1 MFNNIF
7 LFTGEEVYLLH
18 QELHRWRQG
27 FLEKYGPDTV
37 FSFSFPER
45 EPALA
50 QQAIFAGGLFVDKK
64 LIIINNLPTSTTDK
78 IDQASE
84 KFVNDMM
91 AMAGQI
97 GPDTLLVFTSPV
109 PDKRTKFT
117 KFLLANAQVKE
128 FKKLSS
134 VALKNFIKQQLQST
148 TIDDATLTYMIEKL
162 WSDAYHL
169 SHECDKLLTRSQ
181 ATGKAID
188 AAAIDQICYGQ
199 TEHSVFDLFDKMFT
213 DMPGALHLVD
223 HIHEESGDRNQTLG
237 ALYWTLKM
245 YVFILDQY
253 AQGIKD
259 SKELASKLWYP
270 PFAISKALGKIK
282 VLQAHEAELKNVV
295 RWLVDLDLS
304 IKTGKLPDTI
314 FRLQVKKLLYSMHA
328 DQYET
333 SI

>member
-148 TIDDATLTYMIEKL
+148 TIDDETLTYMIEKL
-162 WSDAYHL
+162 
-169 SHECDKLLTRSQ
+169 
-181 ATGKAID
+181 
-188 AAAIDQICYGQ
+188 
-199 TEHSVFDLFDKMFT
+199 
-213 DMPGALHLVD
+213 
-223 HIHEESGDRNQTLG
+223 
-237 ALYWTLKM
+237 
-245 YVFILDQY
+245 
-253 AQGIKD
+253 
-259 SKELASKLWYP
+259 
-270 PFAISKALGKIK
+270 
-282 VLQAHEAELKNVV
+282 
-295 RWLVDLDLS
+295 
-304 IKTGKLPDTI
+304 
-314 FRLQVKKLLYSMHA
+314 
-328 DQYET
+328 
-333 SI
+333 

>member
-7 LFTGEEVYLLH
+7 LFTGEEIYLLH
-18 QELHRWRQG
+18 QELQRWKQG

-50 QQAIFAGGLFVDKK
+50 QQAIFAGGLFVSKK
-64 LIIINNLPTSTTDK
+64 LIVINNLPTSTTDK

-91 AMAGQI
+91 SMANQI
-97 GPDTLLVFTSPV
+97 GPDTLLVFTSSM

-134 VALKNFIKQQLQST
+134 VALKNFVKQQLGNIQL
-148 TIDDATLTYMIEKL
+148 DDNTLSYLIEKL
-162 WSDAYHL
+162 WNDAYHL
-169 SHECDKLLTRSQ
+169 AHECDKLLTRSQ
-181 ATGKAID
+181 ATGNAID
-188 AAAIDQICYGQ
+188 KVAIDHICYGQ
-199 TEHSVFDLFDKMFT
+199 AEHKIFDVFDKMFDDT
-213 DMPGALHLVD
+213 AATLHLID
-223 HIHEESGDRNQTLG
+223 HIHQESGDRNQTLG
-237 ALYWTLKM
+237 GLYWTLKM
-245 YVFILDQY
+245 YVLMLDQY
-253 AQGIKD
+253 AQGIRD
-259 SKELASKLWYP
+259 SKELASKLGYP
-270 PFAISKALGKIK
+270 PFAIAKAFSKIK
-282 VLQAHEAELKNVV
+282 TLQAHEAELKNVV
-295 RWLVDLDLS
+295 RWLVELDLS

-314 FRLQVKKLLYSMHA
+314 FRLQIKKLLYSMHT